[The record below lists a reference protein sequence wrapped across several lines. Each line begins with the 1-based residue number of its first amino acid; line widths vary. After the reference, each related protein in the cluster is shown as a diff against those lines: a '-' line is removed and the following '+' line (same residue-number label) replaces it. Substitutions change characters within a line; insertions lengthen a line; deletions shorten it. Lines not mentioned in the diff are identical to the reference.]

1 MCSVGFIMQLWIH
14 AINPSKPP
22 KTALISFDMSQGTL
36 VYFYPGPALAIV
48 SFLLTLSQILF
59 ERVVRCAPGNS
70 VEGEILLS
78 FAQKVCAGICS
89 FTDTHGGESF
99 HCAGPQPATV
109 PSSAHS
115 QTVGEAR
122 LSHRN
127 YLIDTAVKSSKAKTQ
142 GPPAVFKV

>member
-1 MCSVGFIMQLWIH
+1 MPLTL
-14 AINPSKPP
+14 PSLRRQPIFLSTCP
-22 KTALISFDMSQGTL
+22 KAPWFTFTLALPLQF
-36 VYFYPGPALAIV
+36 V

-78 FAQKVCAGICS
+78 FAQKVCVGICS
-89 FTDTHGGESF
+89 FIDTHGGESF

-109 PSSAHS
+109 PPSTHS
-115 QTVGEAR
+115 QMLGETG

-142 GPPAVFKV
+142 GPPAMIKV